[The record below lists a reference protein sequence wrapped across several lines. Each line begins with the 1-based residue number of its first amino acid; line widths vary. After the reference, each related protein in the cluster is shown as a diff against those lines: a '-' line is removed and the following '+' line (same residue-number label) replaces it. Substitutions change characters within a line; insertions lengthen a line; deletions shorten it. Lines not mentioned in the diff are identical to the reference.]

1 MCFFAKKVCVKG
13 SFAYLSTMNNAQH
26 NNMSPATAAVYAR
39 IENMNVSFLQEMYE
53 GILTTVTVETSI
65 VRAAIYRALET
76 KMGEDAAFD
85 WVDSVEAKLYA

>member
-1 MCFFAKKVCVKG
+1 
-13 SFAYLSTMNNAQH
+13 MNNKQN

-39 IENMNVSFLQEMYE
+39 IENMNVSFLQEMYQD
-53 GILTTVTVETSI
+53 ILTTVTVETSI
-65 VRAAIYRALET
+65 VRAAIYRALEC

>member
-1 MCFFAKKVCVKG
+1 
-13 SFAYLSTMNNAQH
+13 MNNAQH

-39 IENMNVSFLQEMYE
+39 IESMNVPFLQEMYE
-53 GILTTVTVETSI
+53 SILTTVTVETSI
-65 VRAAIYRALET
+65 VRAAIYRALEA